1 MGRSGAQVGRM
12 KNILINE
19 FSHAVWWCE
28 EGREQVAQLHC
39 SPTMIWSTFRSLSFK
54 MINDNSTR
62 IRFWRLLV
70 ATVLFAREI
79 INCQWNWHYRVDR
92 VDRSRRLMTNCCHA
106 TQCTSDEWITT
117 SSNQSVKC
125 VKCSNLL
132 CVKSPTRPT
141 LLPASCCLINFSNKF
156 TTIIA
161 HLNLDA
167 RNRPNDLNERVLNDF

>member
-1 MGRSGAQVGRM
+1 MQSDGVRKGESKSLNYIVHRRWFDPHFV
-12 KNILINE
+12 L
-19 FSHAVWWCE
+19 
-28 EGREQVAQLHC
+28 
-39 SPTMIWSTFRSLSFK
+39 SLSFK

-141 LLPASCCLINFSNKF
+141 LPPASCCLINFSNKF